1 MKRLT
6 TIILFLTLPLFYS
19 CQKEIEKKDELT
31 LLFTGGINSEIFPV
45 SKDADSSNSFSNKA
59 LIINRLRADGKNT
72 LIFDSGN
79 LFFNPKTAISLNKN
93 EMEAR
98 ANLILELFNE
108 MGITALNIGLDD
120 LLLGEEFILSLK
132 DSANFIFISSNIFN
146 SVTGKPLFFEFHVRK
161 VAGVK
166 VGIFGLTS
174 DTGNYPPSI
183 EIRNPFKTASLMAN
197 ILSRVSDLT
206 VALSNMPLEMNMALA
221 DSVKSIDLIIGH
233 HNKEIPMNPTIA
245 NGTPIYMTGMEG
257 REMGRIDLYLSNMRS
272 GLTDVTAKKVEA
284 PNTASFSLVDLSED
298 ASSDRKIDSLLNEF
312 LKKFPFQN
320 LN

>member
-6 TIILFLTLPLFYS
+6 SLILLFTLPLFYS
-19 CQKEIEKKDELT
+19 CQKEIEKKDELII
-31 LLFTGGINSEIFPV
+31 LFTGGINGEFFPV
-45 SKDADSSNSFSNKA
+45 SRDADSSNSFSNKA
-59 LIINRLRADGKNT
+59 LVINRLRADGKNT

-79 LFFNPKTAISLNKN
+79 LFFNPGMVASLSKNK
-93 EMEAR
+93 MEAR

-108 MGITALNIGLDD
+108 IGITALNIGLDD

-132 DSANFIFISSNIFN
+132 DSANFVFISSNIFN

-161 VAGVK
+161 AAGVK

-174 DTGNYPPSI
+174 DTGNYPTSI
-183 EIRNPFKTASLMAN
+183 EIRDPIETASLMAN

-221 DSVKSIDLIIGH
+221 DSVESIDLIIGH
-233 HNKEIPMNPTIA
+233 HNEEILLNPTIA
-245 NGTPIYMTGMEG
+245 NGTPIYLTALKG
-257 REMGRIDLYLSNMRS
+257 REMGRIDLYLSNMRL

-284 PNTASFSLVDLSED
+284 PNSASFSIVDLSED
-298 ASSDRKIDSLLNEF
+298 ASSDRKVDSLVNEF
-312 LKKFPFQN
+312 LKKFPLQN